1 MDRFTLWRTAPRL
14 LLAAS
19 FLLLPLVSVWNMV
32 VEPQRTIMLG
42 PKLGGVTEIVPL
54 VLSWPTIRD
63 GRFQKAVASR
73 ITEAFAF
80 RPLLIRVNNEI
91 RSELFGDYTTPY
103 VVRGAKGHLIGRF
116 YLDEYCSRTEGMGA
130 KLAAEVLPRL
140 KAIQEH
146 YRSIGGVFV
155 YLVSP
160 SKAAHFPEYFLD
172 RFKCPSPPAARAQM
186 LPDYVGALR
195 TAGINV
201 VDGASLIHSKKGQY
215 DVPLFPEGGEHW
227 NEVGAA
233 LAVSAITEEIDRQSG
248 RELIPPFR
256 FTYAVTT
263 AHSHADRE
271 LVELLN
277 VFFPPLGYRTAKVSF
292 EQPSACPSHEANELP
307 IALVGSSFGFLPA
320 PMMIEHNCLSKLKF
334 YYYAKAGVFGGQPFH
349 EMEKNLSDSEF
360 ERVRDAKVLILE
372 ENESF
377 VGRSNYVPLLMS
389 AIGK

>member
-1 MDRFTLWRTAPRL
+1 MDRLALRRTAPRL
-14 LLAAS
+14 FLAAS
-19 FLLLPLVSVWNMV
+19 FLLLPLISVWNMV
-32 VEPQRTIMLG
+32 VEPRRTIMLG
-42 PKLGGVTEIVPL
+42 PKLGGVTEATPL
-54 VLSWPTIRD
+54 ILSWSTIRD

-73 ITEAFAF
+73 VTEAFAF

-116 YLDEYCSRTEGMGA
+116 YLDDYCSRTEGMGA
-130 KLAAEVLPRL
+130 KLATEVLPSLR
-140 KAIQEH
+140 AIQEH
-146 YRSIGGVFV
+146 YRSIGGAFV

-172 RFKCPSPPAARAQM
+172 RFNCPSTPAARAQM
-186 LPDYVGALR
+186 LPDYVGTLR
-195 TAGINV
+195 AAGINV

-233 LAVSAITEEIDRQSG
+233 LVLSAIVEEVNRQSG

-256 FTYAVTT
+256 FTYAVSTVQ
-263 AHSHADRE
+263 SQADRE
-271 LVELLN
+271 LVDLLN
-277 VFFPPLGYRTAKVSF
+277 VFFPPLGYRTAKLSV
-292 EQPSACPSHEANELP
+292 EQPSACRSHQANELP

-320 PMMIEHNCLSKLKF
+320 PMMIEHNCLSKLNF

-349 EMEKNLSDSEF
+349 ELKKNLSDPEF
-360 ERVRDAKVLILE
+360 ARVRDVKVLILE

-377 VGRSNYVPLLMS
+377 VGRSNYVPLLLS